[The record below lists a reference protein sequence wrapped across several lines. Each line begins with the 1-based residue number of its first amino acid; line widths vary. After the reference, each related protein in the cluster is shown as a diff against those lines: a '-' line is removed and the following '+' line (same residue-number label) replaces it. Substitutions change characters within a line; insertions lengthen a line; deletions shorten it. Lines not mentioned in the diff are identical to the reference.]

1 MIAGTVLVVE
11 DGEVVTMIT
20 HLVKTEVLP
29 FANWDDRTHLD
40 GLIGTRTKTHDAG
53 DDEIAEG
60 RMVVISAALLIALQP
75 VTSGFIKILTDVRF
89 ATHALTL
96 HILLHLIEVKAVHIE
111 TTFEEAARA
120 DGFT

>member
-1 MIAGTVLVVE
+1 MITGTVLVIE

-29 FANWDDRTHLD
+29 FASWDDRTHLD
-40 GLIGTRTKTHDAG
+40 GLIGTRTETHDAG
-53 DDEIAEG
+53 DDEIAES
-60 RMVVISAALLIALQP
+60 RMVVISAALLVALQP

-111 TTFEEAARA
+111 TTFEETARA